1 MNNNYLWV
9 EKYRPA
15 KLDDI
20 CSQTNIIKSLKSSIY
35 NKNLPHLIF
44 FGPSGCGKTSTIIA
58 LAKEIFGL
66 EHYNN
71 RIIELNASDERGINI
86 IREKIKTYAKQS
98 IKKIDNLPPWKII
111 ILDEAD
117 TMTIDSQF
125 ALRRIMEQYSKI
137 TRFCIICNYYNKII
151 DPIISRCSMFRFKA
165 VNSIDITSKLEYICN
180 NEKLN
185 CTVDIINKIKIN
197 SRGDLRKAINLLQK
211 CYCSLNNKSE
221 FYNLSLENCSYENL
235 SITKDST
242 KNSEL
247 ILLKLDELSGYIP
260 SDIFNNLIQLIF
272 LKDYKNVE
280 ILLNDIYNNGY
291 SIVNQI
297 LLFHDFI
304 INSTIESEKKAK
316 IVCKIAEIDQYLIK
330 GCDEFIQL
338 MNLIYYIM
346 ITI

>member
-9 EKYRPA
+9 EKYRPE

-58 LAKEIFGL
+58 LAKELFGL
-66 EHYNN
+66 ENYNN
-71 RIIELNASDERGINI
+71 RIIELNASDERGINV

-98 IKKIDNLPPWKII
+98 IKNIDNLPPWKII

-137 TRFCIICNYYNKII
+137 TRFCIICNYHNKII
-151 DPIISRCSMFRFKA
+151 DPIISRCSLFRFKP
-165 VNSIDITSKLEYICN
+165 ILHDEIISKLTFICV
-180 NEKLN
+180 NENINYSLN
-185 CTVDIINKIKIN
+185 ILNKIILN

-211 CYCSLNNKSE
+211 CYATNNLFKSCNE
-221 FYNLSLENCSYENL
+221 L
-235 SITKDST
+235 SID
-242 KNSEL
+242 
-247 ILLKLDELSGYIP
+247 ILYELSGLIP
-260 SDIFNNLIQLIF
+260 ECIFNNLIKYIF
-272 LKDYKNVE
+272 LKDNNNVE
-280 ILLNDIYNNGY
+280 LIVNNIYNDGY
-291 SIVNQI
+291 SIINQI

-304 INSTIESEKKAK
+304 INSNLSSDKKAN
-316 IVCKIAEIDQYLIK
+316 IICKIAEIDQNLIK
-330 GCDEFIQL
+330 GCDEYIQFMHL
-338 MNLIYYIM
+338 VYYIM